1 MEKKQFTKI
10 RGIKFHTLN
19 YFIVLV
25 ACILYV
31 LIIYA
36 TIQVSVKYDD
46 MVSATNA
53 YIGCTKEIARVK
65 EGSDYLTEQARL
77 YAVMMTPF
85 YMEQYLEEAN
95 VTKRRENG
103 MEAMEQY
110 SFGEKEHQLLQTA
123 LKESDQLMEKELYA
137 MKLISVANA
146 YDAEMLPDE
155 VREIQLTTE
164 DQALSSEKMV
174 SRAQEMVFGS
184 AYQQEKAQ
192 IMKDI
197 NLFIDT
203 IVSQT
208 EGIQEERVQSLEQ
221 TLREQRVLISLL
233 FVMNILT
240 FILIVTMIVK
250 PLQLHINCIQ
260 EGKLLQITGA
270 YEFRYLALIY
280 NDIYELKTANEALL
294 RHKAEHDPLT
304 GIANRGAFEQ
314 LRTLLKATKTPIAFL
329 LIDVDEFKQINDGF
343 GHETGDEILKKVAR
357 LMQEQIRSQDYAAR
371 IGGDEF
377 AIIMTE
383 IEQKQKEVIEKKV
396 QEMNRKLQNPEDG
409 LPPVSLSVGISFSRE
424 GFSEDLY
431 KNTDQALYYVKENGR
446 NGWKFYEELPSTQR

>member
-197 NLFIDT
+197 NC
-203 IVSQT
+203 
-208 EGIQEERVQSLEQ
+208 
-221 TLREQRVLISLL
+221 
-233 FVMNILT
+233 
-240 FILIVTMIVK
+240 ILIFIPM
-250 PLQLHINCIQ
+250 
-260 EGKLLQITGA
+260 
-270 YEFRYLALIY
+270 
-280 NDIYELKTANEALL
+280 
-294 RHKAEHDPLT
+294 
-304 GIANRGAFEQ
+304 
-314 LRTLLKATKTPIAFL
+314 
-329 LIDVDEFKQINDGF
+329 
-343 GHETGDEILKKVAR
+343 
-357 LMQEQIRSQDYAAR
+357 
-371 IGGDEF
+371 
-377 AIIMTE
+377 
-383 IEQKQKEVIEKKV
+383 
-396 QEMNRKLQNPEDG
+396 
-409 LPPVSLSVGISFSRE
+409 
-424 GFSEDLY
+424 
-431 KNTDQALYYVKENGR
+431 
-446 NGWKFYEELPSTQR
+446 